1 MSSSSYTCETVS
13 DRSRNVMAR
22 PRRQQ
27 RPYATLI
34 HGRERVRSVLE
45 PHLGPTGA
53 LERANNIVQALV
65 YEDTETAPVAL
76 EMLRTLPRELRT
88 KLAAQVE
95 NAFRGE
101 G

>member
-1 MSSSSYTCETVS
+1 MSASLRACETIS
-13 DRSRNVMAR
+13 DRPRT
-22 PRRQQ
+22 PRRQ

-45 PHLGPTGA
+45 PHLGPHGA

-65 YEDTETAPVAL
+65 YEDTATRAVAM
-76 EMLRTLPRELRT
+76 EMLRTLPGELRT
-88 KLAAQVE
+88 KLAAAVE
-95 NAFRGE
+95 HAFSAE

>member
-1 MSSSSYTCETVS
+1 MCVSTDGYSRAEHAVTPGSALRIPPVSSTCEAHVSIMSATSSGCETVC
-13 DRSRNVMAR
+13 DR
-22 PRRQQ
+22 PRTRRPQ

-65 YEDTETAPVAL
+65 YED
-76 EMLRTLPRELRT
+76 
-88 KLAAQVE
+88 
-95 NAFRGE
+95 
-101 G
+101 